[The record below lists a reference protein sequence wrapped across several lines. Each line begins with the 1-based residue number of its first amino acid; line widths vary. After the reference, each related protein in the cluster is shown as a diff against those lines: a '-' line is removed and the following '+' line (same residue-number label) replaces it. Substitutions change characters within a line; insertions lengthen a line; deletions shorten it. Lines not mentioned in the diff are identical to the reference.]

1 MKNLFNDFRGSKML
15 DTVCDFLFII
25 SPDYAFDFKF
35 LVIGGS
41 AFGLLFLFFKLLDR

>member
-1 MKNLFNDFRGSKML
+1 MF

-25 SPDYAFDFKF
+25 SPDYAYDFKF

-41 AFGLLFLFFKLLDR
+41 AFGLLFFILKFFNR